1 MCPVP
6 HRGGRGQAQAGAQ
19 PQWGVREEN
28 RTGGRLHLHP
38 GQHREGDCMERRD
51 PGHLPREP
59 QEVHPWHQDGLRGAE
74 EEEGQIGP
82 DCLHQGSH
90 KIDTHADVIL
100 LGRFSFTN
108 FSIMCFYSKLELIR
122 TVDVTSAEHRVQ
134 STNTNIVNYSIS
146 CYYLNSTGSK

>member
-74 EEEGQIGP
+74 EEEGQTRP
-82 DCLHQGSH
+82 DCVFERIVFL
-90 KIDTHADVIL
+90 
-100 LGRFSFTN
+100 
-108 FSIMCFYSKLELIR
+108 
-122 TVDVTSAEHRVQ
+122 TVDLD
-134 STNTNIVNYSIS
+134 VNLIAVLCIIDYIF
-146 CYYLNSTGSK
+146 